1 MSLKCLSRNDKPEI
15 LLKKRESVECDQRT
29 STSANI
35 FTEHIKFYRMVQDP
49 PRPDGHD
56 GSVGIRILLK
66 GPPHINTKINEANE
80 AVWTC
85 AWDETAGT
93 IVWVGNKKRAGHKY
107 QAANLRGF
115 RASVNPRFE
124 AGIPDFMN
132 GILNLSIHFNVVHR

>member
-15 LLKKRESVECDQRT
+15 LLKKRESVECGQRT
-29 STSANI
+29 SASANI
-35 FTEHIKFYRMVQDP
+35 FTEHIKFYQMVSLELAGGAQDP
-49 PRPDGHD
+49 PGPYGHG

-93 IVWVGNKKRAGHKY
+93 IVWVGNKKCTGHKY

-115 RASVNPRFE
+115 RES
-124 AGIPDFMN
+124 
-132 GILNLSIHFNVVHR
+132 